1 VRHRIANR
9 AGPMHDDGKEAAM
22 RKTLYGIGW
31 IVLFALPL
39 IYGIQIVV
47 SQDLPSVEWWKWAI
61 LLATVVLI
69 YSSRNRDDVLKHHVV

>member
-1 VRHRIANR
+1 
-9 AGPMHDDGKEAAM
+9 M
-22 RKTLYGIGW
+22 RQTLYGIGW

-47 SQDLPSVEWWKWAI
+47 SQDLPPVEWWQWAI

-69 YSSRNRDDVLKHHVV
+69 YFSRNRDDVLKHHVV